1 MPLSDLPTALSVR
14 YGAHAPQL
22 SVPAT
27 ALPVLEQILNHRSV
41 RHFLPDALP
50 EGTLETLVAAAQS
63 AATSSNLQAWSVVA
77 VEAPER
83 RAQLAEL
90 VGQQKHVRQAPLFL
104 AWLADVSRIERLA
117 QYQQQRAEG
126 VQYLDTTLLAV
137 MDATLAAQNA
147 VLAAEALGLGTVYIG
162 GLRNQ
167 PEAVAE
173 LLGTPAGVFPI
184 FGLVVGRPDPAA
196 RPAAI
201 KPRLAQNAVLHRE
214 RYQVAQNLE
223 DEIGDFDQRL
233 GAFQAEQGMPASAWS
248 QQVVTRLRD
257 AAALHGRDQLSQSLQ
272 RAGLSLR

>member
-1 MPLSDLPTALSVR
+1 MSVPLPESLSIR
-14 YGAHAPQL
+14 YGTHAPNLQA
-22 SVPAT
+22 PDA

-41 RHFLPDALP
+41 RNFLPDALP

-137 MDATLAAQNA
+137 IDAALAAQNA

-201 KPRLAQNAVLHRE
+201 KPRLAQSAVLHRE

>member
-1 MPLSDLPTALSVR
+1 MSVQLHQSLSIR
-14 YGAHAPQL
+14 YGSHAPDLQA
-22 SVPAT
+22 PNA
-27 ALPVLEQILNHRSV
+27 ALPILEQILSHRSV

-63 AATSSNLQAWSVVA
+63 AATSSNLQAWSVIA
-77 VEAPER
+77 IEAPER

-90 VGQQKHVRQAPLFL
+90 AGHQAHVRQAPLFL
-104 AWLADVSRIERLA
+104 AWLADVSRIERIA
-117 QYQQQRAEG
+117 QYQQKHAEG

-137 MDATLAAQNA
+137 IDAALAAQNA

-167 PEAVAE
+167 PEAVAQ

-184 FGLVVGRPDPAA
+184 FGLVVGQPDPTA

-201 KPRLAQNAVLHRE
+201 KPRLAQSAVLHRE
-214 RYQVAQNLE
+214 RYQAPQSLE

-233 GAFQAEQGMPASAWS
+233 AAFQAAQGMPTNHWS
-248 QQVVTRLRD
+248 EQVVMRLRD
-257 AAALHGRDQLSQSLQ
+257 AAALHGRAQLSQSLQ